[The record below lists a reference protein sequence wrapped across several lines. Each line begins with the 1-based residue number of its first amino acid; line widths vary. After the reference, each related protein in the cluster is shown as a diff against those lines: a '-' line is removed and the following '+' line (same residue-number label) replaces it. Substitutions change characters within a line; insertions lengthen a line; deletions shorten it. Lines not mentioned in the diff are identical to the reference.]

1 MYNQRMKFALPLTLA
16 ALLFAAPA
24 FAANGDVQACG
35 DTYKA
40 KLDTDPENHFCDIY
54 SRQFAYRE
62 EALKFKKML
71 KERQD
76 NFDAPAAQARKTY
89 QANMD
94 ALNASRTDDAD
105 GNE

>member
-1 MYNQRMKFALPLTLA
+1 MSALMYNQRMKFALPLTLA

-71 KERQD
+71 KEYYIIYL
-76 NFDAPAAQARKTY
+76 FYKFEKKITK
-89 QANMD
+89 
-94 ALNASRTDDAD
+94 
-105 GNE
+105 